1 MTSILLS
8 AAARQSVLQ
17 LQNIDILTRAAQGRL
32 ASGLKVA
39 RPSDNPAAFFDALSL
54 TARAGDLNR
63 LIDASSTQLQTLNA
77 ADAAVKALI
86 SLVQS
91 AKSDLDTALASA
103 EPRPAAT
110 GNIIVSNQTEVTDL
124 AGVSNGNQ
132 FTVQI
137 GAASAVTI
145 TIDNNDTPTD
155 LLNQLNAV
163 TDVEASFTTEGFLK
177 ISSKT
182 LEDLVLTDTV
192 GTPLA
197 GLGITA
203 GTFDASSSISALR
216 TTAAT
221 DFAAIRTQIDQLAG
235 DGSFKGVNLLNG
247 DTLTFKFNETGSS
260 VLTVA
265 GVTFNAAGLSIAAA
279 TNNLQ
284 LDTDIT
290 AAKADLER
298 ALDTLRGF
306 SSTLSTNITVVETRQ
321 DFNANLVGLLQE
333 GADNL
338 TLADLN
344 KESATLLSL
353 KTRRD
358 LTLAG
363 FSIVQASE
371 NSILRLF

>member
-8 AAARQSVLQ
+8 AAARQSVSQ
-17 LQNIDILTRAAQGRL
+17 LQIIDTLMSAAGGRL
-32 ASGLKVA
+32 ASGKKVA
-39 RPSDNPAAFFDALSL
+39 GPSDNPAAFFDALSL

-63 LIDASSTQLQTLNA
+63 LIDASSTKLQTLKA
-77 ADAAVKALI
+77 ADSAINALI

-91 AKSDLDTALASA
+91 AMSDLDTALASA
-103 EPRPAAT
+103 EPRPTAT
-110 GNIIVSNQTEVTDL
+110 GNIIVSNQAKVKDL
-124 AGVSNGNQ
+124 GGVSTGDT
-132 FTVQI
+132 FTVQV
-137 GAASAVTI
+137 GAASSVEI

-155 LLNQLNAV
+155 LLNKLNAV
-163 TDVEASFTTEGFLK
+163 ANIDASFTTEGFLK
-177 ISSKT
+177 ISTAT
-182 LEDLVLTDTV
+182 LEDLILTDT
-192 GTPLA
+192 GNTPLA

-203 GTFDASSSISALR
+203 GTFGATSSISAIR
-216 TTAAT
+216 TTAAA

-247 DTLTFKFNETGSS
+247 DALTFKFNETGSS
-260 VLTVA
+260 TLTVA

-279 TNNLQ
+279 ANNFQ
-284 LDTDIT
+284 LDINIT
-290 AAKADLER
+290 AAKADLEA

-321 DFNANLVGLLQE
+321 TFNTQLVGLLQE

-344 KESATLLSL
+344 KESAILLSL